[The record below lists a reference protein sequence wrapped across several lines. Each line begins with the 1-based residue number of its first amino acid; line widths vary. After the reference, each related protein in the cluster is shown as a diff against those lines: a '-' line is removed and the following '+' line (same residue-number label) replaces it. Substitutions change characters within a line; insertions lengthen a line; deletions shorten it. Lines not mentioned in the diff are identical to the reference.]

1 MSYVCVTREIMKIS
15 IIGLSLAL
23 TSVYIALKIH
33 KMPKLNKNRENCDKI
48 QNSGV
53 LSSMRNGN
61 SMNLTFIG
69 ITGAKKLLQTGNVLV
84 VGEMDYWQC
93 MI

>member
-1 MSYVCVTREIMKIS
+1 MCVAREIMKIS

-23 TSVYIALKIH
+23 TSVYIALKTH
-33 KMPKLNKNRENCDKI
+33 KMPKLNKNRENGDKI
-48 QNSGV
+48 QDLGV
-53 LSSMRNGN
+53 LSSMWNGN

-69 ITGAKKLLQTGNVLV
+69 ITRAKKLLETENVIV

>member
-1 MSYVCVTREIMKIS
+1 
-15 IIGLSLAL
+15 
-23 TSVYIALKIH
+23 
-33 KMPKLNKNRENCDKI
+33 MPKLNKNRENGDKI

-53 LSSMRNGN
+53 LSSTWNGS

-69 ITGAKKLLQTGNVLV
+69 ITRAKKLLETENVLV